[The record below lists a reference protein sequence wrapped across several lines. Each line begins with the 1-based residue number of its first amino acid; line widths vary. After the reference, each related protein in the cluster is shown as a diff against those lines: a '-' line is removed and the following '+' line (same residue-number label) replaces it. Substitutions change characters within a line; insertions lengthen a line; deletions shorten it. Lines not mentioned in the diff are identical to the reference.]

1 MKKLSYLIALTLV
14 LGLVLT
20 GCSLLSNISHVPSTS
35 QSGITYL
42 TKNGL
47 LPGLVGLWHL
57 DELDGIIAYDSSG
70 NGNNGTLH
78 NFESPYGWVSG
89 MFGNALSFDGV
100 DDYVDCGND
109 ESLDPGDNITIE
121 AWIYPTSW
129 AHDAYVGIVSKRD
142 AWAGMD
148 WELYYDRAT
157 SRIRVVMGNTV
168 VIHGANTSPS
178 LNAWHH
184 LVYTK
189 SGSVH
194 KLYLD
199 GVNTDTSTY
208 AITIPTGDRVR
219 IGLLGGDFPNRF
231 AFSGT
236 IDQVRIWDG
245 ALTESDIEYNYS
257 IESSYLSGNVI
268 IDIKPGSDP
277 NSINLGSN
285 GVVPVAILGSED
297 FDAAEV
303 NPLTVTLSGAAAKL
317 KGNSGNAGS
326 LEDVNNDGYLDR
338 VVQVYT
344 EQLVLTS
351 GDTVAVLNAYTYA
364 GLALTGSDW
373 IRIVPPK

>member
-1 MKKLSYLIALTLV
+1 MKKYYFLIIVALILSM
-14 LGLVLT
+14 VLT
-20 GCSLLSNISHVPSTS
+20 GCLLSNIGQAPATE

-42 TKNGL
+42 TKA
-47 LPGLVGLWHL
+47 LPLADLVGLWHF
-57 DELDGIIAYDSSG
+57 DEGSGAITVADSSG
-70 NGNNGTLH
+70 YSNTGTI
-78 NFESPYGWVSG
+78 YGATPGVAG
-89 MFGNALSFDGV
+89 KFGNALSFDGV

-199 GVNTDTSTY
+199 GVNTDTSTHT
-208 AITIPTGDRVR
+208 ITIPTGDRVR
-219 IGLLGGDFPNRF
+219 IGLLGGDFSNRF
-231 AFSGT
+231 AFSGI

-245 ALTESDIEYNYS
+245 ALTKSDIEYNYS
-257 IESSYLSGNVI
+257 IESRYLLGNI
-268 IDIKPGSDP
+268 EIDIKPGSDP
-277 NSINLGSN
+277 NSINLDSN

-326 LEDVNNDGYLDR
+326 LEDVNDDGYLDR
-338 VVQVYT
+338 VVQVIT

>member
-1 MKKLSYLIALTLV
+1 MKKVIYLIVLALI

-20 GCSLLSNISHVPSTS
+20 GCLLSNVGQVPTTE

-42 TKNGL
+42 TKT
-47 LPGLVGLWHL
+47 LPLANLVGLWHL
-57 DELDGIIAYDSSG
+57 DELEGIIASDSSG
-70 NGNNGTLH
+70 YDNDGTLT
-78 NFESPYGWVSG
+78 NMNPPGCWVSG

-121 AWIYPTSW
+121 VWIYPTSW
-129 AHDAYVGIVSKRD
+129 AHDTYVGIVSKRD
-142 AWAGMD
+142 AWLGMD

-157 SRIRVVMGNTV
+157 NRIRVVMGNKL

-199 GVNTDTSTY
+199 GVNTDTSTH
-208 AITIPTGDRVR
+208 AITVPTGDRVR

-245 ALTESDIEYNYS
+245 ALTESDI
-257 IESSYLSGNVI
+257 LFGNVI

-285 GVVPVAILGSED
+285 GVVPVAILGSVY

-326 LEDVNNDGYLDR
+326 LEDVNDDGYLDR
-338 VVQVYT
+338 VVQVIT

-351 GDTVAVLNAYTYA
+351 VDTVAVLNAYTYA
-364 GLALTGSDW
+364 GLALAGSDW